1 MSIEKPTPTP
11 HRSVCYSVIGRSP
24 DSGDIAV
31 GVPSPKVALSHH
43 FLTVA
48 GAAADFHCIPDY
60 LLLPRAP
67 YDLLSIAY
75 PRAFDNDFTKH
86 DFSWQFSLLRKGF
99 PPQNSAIYCVVAY
112 VSSTNDKNLPLI
124 FTLEKIYH

>member
-24 DSGDIAV
+24 DSDDIAV

-75 PRAFDNDFTKH
+75 PHAFDNDFTKY
-86 DFSWQFSLLRKGF
+86 DFLLPFSLLRKNIS
-99 PPQNSAIYCVVAY
+99 PQNSAIYCVVA
-112 VSSTNDKNLPLI
+112 
-124 FTLEKIYH
+124 